1 MNSIILLITL
11 LGTFFGGSPNSGEGS
26 FILSGSITDKE
37 TSEPVSFAYIHLEE
51 LNRTAASD
59 VDGLFEIKNIPEG
72 SYTLSIH
79 RIGYKTQ
86 KRKIE
91 LNGNLEINIEL
102 TQTLLTSETIE
113 VIGKNNAI
121 TGSNIEHVSESVS
134 GASLR
139 RNLGTTLANTL
150 SNLPGVDQ
158 RSLGNSTSRPVI
170 RGLGDER
177 VIILQD
183 GLSTGDVSDQSADH
197 AVSVDPI
204 ASSEIEI
211 AKGAAALE
219 YGSNAVGGIVN
230 VVNNLISP
238 TQPKSLTGSATL
250 GGQSV
255 NTSGSLAADFSLPV
269 SDFVI
274 NTNLNGRIGGDTNTP
289 AGEIENTQYKTTN
302 SSVGISYVK
311 DWGYLGGS
319 FGTYL
324 SNYGIP
330 PDPNGHPDGVDIEM
344 RKFNYALKGEYLP
357 KSDFIK
363 TIEGDFSI
371 NNYNHKEFETTSSIG
386 TEFGLVT
393 TTSQI
398 NLNHGELGLFENGK
412 FGVWSEIEDYAV
424 RGASTPDA
432 NSYKFGTY
440 LIEEIEFEALKIEA
454 GLRFDYVLNKPKEDD
469 PNSDIGN
476 IRQREFSALSSSL
489 NAFYELSE
497 GFSVGTVLLH
507 SFRAPSLEELYSEGP
522 HLASFSFEIGNPEL
536 NPERSLAKELFA
548 RWQGSKSTMR
558 FAIFHNDFSNFNYAQ
573 DTGEANNRF
582 PSLNNYQF
590 VGTKAELYGFEA
602 AVEHQFL
609 QHWVVDASA
618 SFTIG
623 ERDTTDVNGNNPGT
637 RPLPM
642 IPPFKA
648 KSSLKYAK
656 DGFEIGSR
664 FTFAAEQDR
673 TGEFE
678 ETTDSYFLTDL
689 FAQYRFN
696 TKKLLHTIS
705 LNVNNLLDEEYY
717 NHLSRIKDLRPEPGR
732 NFSLLYRIYF

>member
-1 MNSIILLITL
+1 MNFLVLFIAL
-11 LGTFFGGSPNSGEGS
+11 FGSVFGNIPNTGEGS
-26 FILSGSITDKE
+26 FVLTGSITDKE
-37 TSEPVSFAYIHLEE
+37 TNQPVSFAYIHLEE
-51 LNRTAASD
+51 LNRTSASD
-59 VDGLFEIKNIPEG
+59 IDGLFELKNVPEG

-91 LNGNLEINIEL
+91 IDDNLELKIEL

-113 VIGKNNAI
+113 VIGKNNNI

-150 SNLPGVDQ
+150 ANLPGVDQ

-238 TQPKSLTGSATL
+238 SQPNSITGSATL

-255 NTSGSLAADFSLPV
+255 NTSGSVATDFSLPIR
-269 SDFVI
+269 DFVI
-274 NTNLNGRIGGDTNTP
+274 NTNLNGRLGGDTNTP
-289 AGEIENTQYKTTN
+289 AGKIENTQYQTTN
-302 SSVGISYVK
+302 SSIGISYVK

-357 KSDFIK
+357 KGDILK

-398 NLNHGELGLFENGK
+398 NLNHGQFGFFENGK
-412 FGVWSEIEDYAV
+412 FGIWGEIEDYAV
-424 RGASTPDA
+424 RGAETPDA

-440 LIEEIEFEALKIEA
+440 IIEEVELNALKIEA
-454 GLRFDYVLNKPKEDD
+454 GLRFDFVLNKPKEDD

-476 IRQREFSALSSSL
+476 IRQRDFSALSSSL
-489 NAFYELSE
+489 NAFYEIGKGL
-497 GFSVGTVLLH
+497 SVGTVLLH

-536 NPERSLAKELFA
+536 KPERSLAKEVFA

-558 FAIFHNDFSNFNYAQ
+558 FALFHNDFSNFNYARN
-573 DTGEANNRF
+573 TGEANNRF

-590 VGTKAELYGFEA
+590 EGTEAQLYGFEV

-609 QHWVVDASA
+609 QNWVVDASA

-623 ERDTTDVNGNNPGT
+623 KQDTTNQNGNNPGS
-637 RPLPM
+637 RPLPQ

-648 KSSLKYAK
+648 KSSVKYAK

-678 ETTDSYFLTDL
+678 TTTASYFLTDI
-689 FAQYRFN
+689 FAQYRFDS
-696 TKKLLHTIS
+696 KKLLHTIS
-705 LNVNNLLDEEYY
+705 LNVNNLLNEEYY